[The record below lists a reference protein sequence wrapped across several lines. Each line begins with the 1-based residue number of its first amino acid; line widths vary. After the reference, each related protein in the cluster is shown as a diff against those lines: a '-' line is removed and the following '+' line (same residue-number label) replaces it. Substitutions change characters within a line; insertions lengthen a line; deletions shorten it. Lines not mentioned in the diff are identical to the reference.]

1 MLIRLRIGVATLLLC
16 AAAATQAASVQ
27 QNLVVE
33 GQTHEAGKQSQQKVN
48 TLSRET
54 DELLREYQRLLQQA
68 DYQEAYNAELA
79 HLLEEQKQELQ
90 SLKQQVADVQI
101 TRLHIMP
108 FLREKVAELK
118 QFIELDLPFEREARL
133 ASVQR
138 LESVLATSSISI
150 AEKFRRVMEAW
161 QTESDYSYELASY
174 RDELQL
180 NGESLSVEFLRIGRT
195 ALYFQSLDGKRSGIW
210 RTTKETWQELDSSY
224 NNAIRQGIR
233 VAQKQLPPQLLSL
246 PVVAEEVR

>member
-79 HLLEEQKQELQ
+79 HLLEEQKKELQ